1 MLEDLTSNQTKG
13 RISISD
19 LSFRYEKNDF
29 DTLKSFNLEIYPGEA
44 ISLVGPSGCGKST
57 LLHIISGLKKPSSGK
72 VTLDGVK
79 LSKPTPRC
87 NIMFQEAT
95 LYPWMNVF
103 QNAAFGLK
111 IKGVSNQELKEC
123 VTKLLKIVKLNHL
136 AQRNTRQLSG
146 GQQQRVALARSL
158 ATSPSVILLD
168 EPFSSL
174 DTFTRNELQKEIREI
189 CKEQKITLVIVTH
202 DFNEAINM
210 SDRIIMMS
218 DYDSG
223 KIVAEI
229 SNHETFLNDNNEE
242 SVAAQKA
249 NLTNHWENSI
259 SNNYDI

>member
-1 MLEDLTSNQTKG
+1 MLQELTTNQTKG

-19 LSFRYEKNDF
+19 LSFRYEKNNF
-29 DTLKSFNLEIYPGEA
+29 DTLKSFNLEINPGEA

-57 LLHIISGLKKPSSGK
+57 LLHIIAGLKKPSSGMIS
-72 VTLDGVK
+72 LDGVK

-95 LYPWMNVF
+95 LYPWMSVF

-111 IKGVSNQELKEC
+111 IQGAPYQELKEC

-136 AQRNTRQLSG
+136 AHRNTRQLSG

-158 ATSPSVILLD
+158 ATNPSVILLD

-189 CKEQKITLVIVTH
+189 CKEQKITLLIVTH

-229 SNHETFLNDNNEE
+229 PNHETFLNDNNEA

-259 SNNYDI
+259 ANNYHI